1 MPEPVGRLVEEFPE
15 HVVDRFPLGRFDR
28 ARQLVAFPAVGRQS
42 KPLWLILTGLAAAL
56 PVLMDKMPPV
66 WFLLLCAVVP
76 LAAAVARLVDQ
87 PKMRGDE

>member
-1 MPEPVGRLVEEFPE
+1 MNLVPNWKR
-15 HVVDRFPLGRFDR
+15 VLRR
-28 ARQLVAFPAVGRQS
+28 AWSVKFNLLASV
-42 KPLWLILTGLAAAL
+42 LTGFAAAL

-87 PKMRGDE
+87 PKMRGDRG